1 MLRMLALACLALACL
16 ATAAYASDFALHVEG
31 ADAQGRLAPRY
42 SYDHFGCSG
51 DNIAPALRWNA
62 PPAGTRSFA
71 VTVFDPDAPTGSG
84 FWHWMVVDVPASAR
98 GLPEG
103 GALPNPGRAI
113 RNDYGDKA
121 WGGPCPPSGDRPHH
135 YVFTVYALDVP
146 AVGAPADASPAL
158 TGFMLHNHV
167 LGKAQRTLTFGR

>member
-1 MLRMLALACLALACL
+1 MLRTFACLALACL
-16 ATAAYASDFALHVEG
+16 ATAAHAGNFTLQVEG
-31 ADAQGRLAPRY
+31 ADAHGRLAARY
-42 SYDHFGCSG
+42 SYDRFGCTG
-51 DNIAPALRWNA
+51 ANLAPALHWSA

-84 FWHWMVVDVPASAR
+84 FWHWVAIDLPAALR

-103 GALPNPGRAI
+103 GALPAPARAI

-121 WGGPCPPSGDRPHH
+121 WGGPCPPAGDRPHH

-146 AVGAPADASPAL
+146 ALGAADDASPAL
-158 TGFMLHNHV
+158 TGFMLHSHV
-167 LGKAQRTLTFGR
+167 LGKAQQTLTFGR